1 MLTATPLPPSPT
13 QPPNPL
19 LLPPPPTPPK
29 EPTRGSVEAVK
40 RTCWCRCQPPP
51 TPFIHTSPL
60 PLHPHAPPL
69 STPPHSP
76 STLPS
81 SIHGDSPSFI
91 PFPVSLPLYVL
102 CLPILCPHVT
112 IYPFPISVSFSP
124 LSYIYCT
131 SFFPYA
137 FLTTLHPLSL
147 LYSFPNLLSYV
158 LHFPVL
164 PPLPDLAIQCRP
176 IPAASLVY
184 CTVHFSH

>member
-1 MLTATPLPPSPT
+1 MDIASTFFTGNVVYSLQSYMGLDRMQSSLASSP
-13 QPPNPL
+13 
-19 LLPPPPTPPK
+19 
-29 EPTRGSVEAVK
+29 
-40 RTCWCRCQPPP
+40 
-51 TPFIHTSPL
+51 FPL
-60 PLHPHAPPL
+60 PL
-69 STPPHSP
+69 SP

-91 PFPVSLPLYVL
+91 PFPVSLPLCVL

-112 IYPFPISVSFSP
+112 NYPFPISVSFSP
-124 LSYIYCT
+124 LSYIYCIVYT